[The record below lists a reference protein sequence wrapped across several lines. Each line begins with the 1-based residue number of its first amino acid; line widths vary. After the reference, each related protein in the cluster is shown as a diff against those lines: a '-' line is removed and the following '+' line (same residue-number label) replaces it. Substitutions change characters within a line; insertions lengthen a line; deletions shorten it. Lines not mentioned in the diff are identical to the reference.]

1 MWILLAGIKVLLV
14 PVIVETTT
22 RQLAAVKICKR
33 EIK

>member
-1 MWILLAGIKVLLV
+1 LV